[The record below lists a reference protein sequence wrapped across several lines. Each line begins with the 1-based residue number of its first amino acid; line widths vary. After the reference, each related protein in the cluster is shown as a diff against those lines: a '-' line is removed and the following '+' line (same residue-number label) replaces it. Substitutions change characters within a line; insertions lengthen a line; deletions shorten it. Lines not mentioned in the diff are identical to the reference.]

1 LYLVALASRSTI
13 MNVHIVFDSSAQSA
27 PAGFQSAV
35 LAAASIIDAAL
46 TDNITVN
53 IAVGYGEINGTT
65 LTNQSGA
72 EGNVAGGNLFSY
84 SQVRTLL
91 SNGASTGDTTFASLP
106 SGSSIQG
113 QTQVAVWFAEEKALG
128 LLAANN
134 AATDGYIGIGTSL
147 PSSLWVGAAL
157 HEIGHAMGRVPD
169 GPPPNGTPP
178 DIFDLFRFT
187 SAGTRLFASGN
198 TASPAYFSTD
208 GGLTNRADYGQT
220 SDPSDYLNASGRTPE
235 DSFNEFYDSGT
246 MQSLTAV
253 DLEQFDALGFHL
265 AKRVYA
271 STKQDFNSS
280 GTADILWRNSAGA
293 LADWDVEGGAIDNG
307 GFLTSNGAVVAPAAS
322 WSVAGISD
330 FNGDHKADVLWRDSS
345 GGQLADWFMNGSQI
359 ASSGVLNINGTPIT
373 PDQSWT
379 VAGIG
384 DLNGDGVS
392 DLLWRNASG
401 STSVW
406 IMNGASIASS
416 GFLNVNGT
424 VIAPDPTWSVA
435 GMGDF
440 NGDKFSDLLW
450 RNSVTGELAEWQLH
464 SAAIIGAADVN
475 SGGVGLRLDAS
486 WSLAGIGDFNGD
498 GDADMLWR
506 NSNGTVAEWLMNGA
520 NVIDGSAI
528 TFNGSAVNVAANWK
542 VVEIGDF
549 NGDGNSDI
557 LWRDSNTGRLDEWFM
572 SGNVLTVSVQM
583 KSNSVAVNPDLSWIT
598 QAKPTNFA

>member
-1 LYLVALASRSTI
+1 LSQNETHFVPEKTTAAADRLASACSAVATLVIHKSLCLYLVAQASRSTM
-13 MNVHIVFDSSAQSA
+13 MNVHIVFDSSALSA

-72 EGNVAGGNLFSY
+72 EGNVAAGNFFSY

-91 SNGASTGDTTFASLP
+91 SNGASAGDTTFASLP

-169 GPPPNGTPP
+169 GPQP

-187 SAGTRLFASGN
+187 SAGTLLFASGN

-220 SDPSDYLNASGRTPE
+220 SDPSDYLNTSGRTPE

-246 MQSLTAV
+246 LQSLTAV

-330 FNGDHKADVLWRDSS
+330 FNGDGKAD
-345 GGQLADWFMNGSQI
+345 I
-359 ASSGVLNINGTPIT
+359 
-373 PDQSWT
+373 
-379 VAGIG
+379 
-384 DLNGDGVS
+384 
-392 DLLWRNASG
+392 LWRNDSG
-401 STSVW
+401 TVAQW
-406 IMNGASIASS
+406 IMNGAQIASS
-416 GFLNVNGT
+416 NG
-424 VIAPDPTWSVA
+424 
-435 GMGDF
+435 
-440 NGDKFSDLLW
+440 
-450 RNSVTGELAEWQLH
+450 
-464 SAAIIGAADVN
+464 
-475 SGGVGLRLDAS
+475 
-486 WSLAGIGDFNGD
+486 
-498 GDADMLWR
+498 
-506 NSNGTVAEWLMNGA
+506 
-520 NVIDGSAI
+520 
-528 TFNGSAVNVAANWK
+528 
-542 VVEIGDF
+542 
-549 NGDGNSDI
+549 
-557 LWRDSNTGRLDEWFM
+557 
-572 SGNVLTVSVQM
+572 LTS
-583 KSNSVAVNPDLSWIT
+583 PDLSWSV
-598 QAKPTNFA
+598 QNKPTNFA